1 MHCYLDLST
10 YNIHDFNRAIAMSSA
25 TTARS
30 LLLLAFISLHLLS
43 PALAFDVDHRVNG
56 RFDGSN
62 PICSV
67 LFRFD
72 SGILP

>member
-1 MHCYLDLST
+1 
-10 YNIHDFNRAIAMSSA
+10 MSSA

-72 SGILP
+72 SGVLP